1 MTPANSLA
9 RLSRQEMEVIL
20 AVTRALAAPFDLPA
34 LLVEVTAAARRVL
47 HAERGS
53 VWLLEE
59 ATAELVLEVSAD
71 LGQVRVA
78 VGHGLVGACA
88 RDGRLINVPDCYADP
103 RFDASVD
110 RSSGFH
116 TRCSLTLPLVDHQ
129 ARLIGVMQLLNR
141 HRGVFDA
148 ADEALAE
155 ALAAQ
160 CAVALSRAR
169 MTAGLVAAEALR
181 REAELAQKVQRS
193 ALPSRLPVVA
203 GYDMHASFLPASL
216 TGGDTYDL
224 LAVEQG
230 LLVVLGDA
238 AGHGLAP
245 ALAVMQM
252 QAMLR
257 MALRLGATL
266 ESAFIQVNDQ
276 LVQTLPD
283 GLFVTAFIGLLDAAR
298 HRVRFLSGGQGPI
311 LHFQAAAGVCAAYRA
326 TSFPLGAM
334 PIGSL
339 RPAVEFEMAPGDILV
354 LLTDGIFEYVGPDGD
369 MYGRQRVEQLVRR
382 CHREPASALADLLL
396 ADLREFARG
405 AAQQDDITIVLL
417 KREPAGG

>member
-1 MTPANSLA
+1 VTPANSLA

-169 MTAGLVAAEALR
+169 MTAALVAAEALR

>member
-169 MTAGLVAAEALR
+169 MTAALVAAEALR

-266 ESAFIQVNDQ
+266 ESAFIRVNDQ

-311 LHFQAAAGVCAAYRA
+311 LHFRAAAGVCAAYRA
-326 TSFPLGAM
+326 TSFPLGSM

-405 AAQQDDITIVLL
+405 AAQEDDITIVLL

>member
-1 MTPANSLA
+1 VTPANSLA

-53 VWLLEE
+53 VWLLDE

-148 ADEALAE
+148 ADETLAE
-155 ALAAQ
+155 ADKF
-160 CAVALSRAR
+160 
-169 MTAGLVAAEALR
+169 LVSLGY
-181 REAELAQKVQRS
+181 
-193 ALPSRLPVVA
+193 LP
-203 GYDMHASFLPASL
+203 
-216 TGGDTYDL
+216 
-224 LAVEQG
+224 
-230 LLVVLGDA
+230 
-238 AGHGLAP
+238 
-245 ALAVMQM
+245 
-252 QAMLR
+252 
-257 MALRLGATL
+257 
-266 ESAFIQVNDQ
+266 
-276 LVQTLPD
+276 
-283 GLFVTAFIGLLDAAR
+283 
-298 HRVRFLSGGQGPI
+298 
-311 LHFQAAAGVCAAYRA
+311 
-326 TSFPLGAM
+326 PLK
-334 PIGSL
+334 P
-339 RPAVEFEMAPGDILV
+339 
-354 LLTDGIFEYVGPDGD
+354 
-369 MYGRQRVEQLVRR
+369 
-382 CHREPASALADLLL
+382 
-396 ADLREFARG
+396 
-405 AAQQDDITIVLL
+405 
-417 KREPAGG
+417 

>member
-169 MTAGLVAAEALR
+169 MTAALVAAEALR

-266 ESAFIQVNDQ
+266 ESAFIRVNDQ

-334 PIGSL
+334 PIRAL

-396 ADLREFARG
+396 VDLREFARG

>member
-169 MTAGLVAAEALR
+169 MTAALVAAEALR

-266 ESAFIQVNDQ
+266 ESAFIRVNDQ

-326 TSFPLGAM
+326 TSFPLGSM